1 MSSVVVS
8 STACLNSNHIRMNKC
23 VKHSTQLSLVI
34 ISMMFSASL
43 FSQFRQ
49 STTTAKKIA
58 VIHADAYWFKSDGD
72 SVPFLDVYAT
82 IPYESLQFTPEK
94 QGFSA
99 KISIS
104 LSVRD
109 TTGKKIAE
117 KNLDRI
123 LFAETYEQSR
133 GMNAEFD
140 YVQFR
145 IPASTGYHTC
155 FINVHDAIAN
165 TDIRE
170 VRSITI
176 PVWSKLEKEHRYLFS
191 SVMYAAA
198 IEEKNNGP
206 IVITPHLSNNVA
218 GLNDGFFLYVELYHF
233 GLPKDDV
240 IGISYAIM
248 DEDQEETFVKSSP
261 VTYAAGRA
269 ESQHIYIPVK
279 QLPILRAKTYTLI
292 VMAHT
297 MKGDSIDKELTRSV
311 RTLTIEQT
319 IGGLVYQDLK
329 KAIRQLRFI
338 ATQAEIDH
346 INEGQDDETK
356 RMMFEEFWKI
366 QDPNPSTSRNEAF
379 EDYYG
384 RIDFANKNFRSYT
397 EGWMTD
403 MGMVYIIFGQPIQV
417 ERTPR
422 GSDGR
427 TFARWIYQDQRQFTF
442 VDNSGFEDY
451 RLTTPFP
458 TGIKYR
464 YSGVR

>member
-1 MSSVVVS
+1 MSSVVES
-8 STACLNSNHIRMNKC
+8 STACLNLNIHMNKC

-34 ISMMFSASL
+34 ISLMFSCTL
-43 FSQFRQ
+43 FSQFKQ

-72 SVPFLDVYAT
+72 SVPFIDVYAT

-198 IEEKNNGP
+198 IEEK
-206 IVITPHLSNNVA
+206 
-218 GLNDGFFLYVELYHF
+218 
-233 GLPKDDV
+233 
-240 IGISYAIM
+240 
-248 DEDQEETFVKSSP
+248 
-261 VTYAAGRA
+261 
-269 ESQHIYIPVK
+269 
-279 QLPILRAKTYTLI
+279 
-292 VMAHT
+292 T
-297 MKGDSIDKELTRSV
+297 MV
-311 RTLTIEQT
+311 RL
-319 IGGLVYQDLK
+319 
-329 KAIRQLRFI
+329 
-338 ATQAEIDH
+338 
-346 INEGQDDETK
+346 
-356 RMMFEEFWKI
+356 
-366 QDPNPSTSRNEAF
+366 
-379 EDYYG
+379 
-384 RIDFANKNFRSYT
+384 
-397 EGWMTD
+397 
-403 MGMVYIIFGQPIQV
+403 
-417 ERTPR
+417 
-422 GSDGR
+422 
-427 TFARWIYQDQRQFTF
+427 
-442 VDNSGFEDY
+442 
-451 RLTTPFP
+451 
-458 TGIKYR
+458 
-464 YSGVR
+464 

>member
-1 MSSVVVS
+1 M
-8 STACLNSNHIRMNKC
+8 TLCF
-23 VKHSTQLSLVI
+23 VI
-34 ISMMFSASL
+34 IIMILPDYLHA
-43 FSQFRQ
+43 QFRQ
-49 STTTAKKIA
+49 SNGITKKMS
-58 VIHADAYWFKSDGD
+58 VIHADVFWFKSDGD
-72 SVPFLDVYAT
+72 SLPFIDVYAT

-104 LSVRD
+104 ISIRD
-109 TTGKKIAE
+109 TNGKKIAE
-117 KNLDRI
+117 KNLDRT

-145 IPASTGYHTC
+145 IPASLGFHSC

-170 VRSITI
+170 VREISI
-176 PVWSKLEKEHRYLFS
+176 PNWSRTEKNHRYLFS
-191 SVMYAAA
+191 SVMFAAA
-198 IEEKNNGP
+198 IEEKSQGP

-233 GLPKDDV
+233 GMPKDDV
-240 IGISYAIM
+240 IGISYSIM
-248 DEDQEETFVKSSP
+248 DEDLEEEFVKSAP

-269 ESQHIYIPVK
+269 ESQHLYIPVK
-279 QLPILRAKTYTLI
+279 QLPILRAKSYKLI
-292 VMAHT
+292 VMAHS
-297 MKGDSIDKELTRSV
+297 MKGDSLDKELTRV
-311 RTLTIEQT
+311 IRPLTIEQT

-346 INEGQDDETK
+346 INEGDDDETK
-356 RMMFEEFWKI
+356 RMLFEEYWKSF
-366 QDPNPSTSRNEAF
+366 DPNPSTSRNEAF

-384 RIDFANKNFRSYT
+384 RIDFANKHFRSYT

-403 MGMVYIIFGQPIQV
+403 MGMVYIIFGQPAQV

-427 TFARWIYQDQRQFTF
+427 TFARWVYQDQRQFTF
-442 VDNSGFEDY
+442 VDNSGFEDF

-458 TGIKYR
+458 AGVKYR
-464 YSGVR
+464 YSGAR